1 MQHAT
6 ITEFL
11 QYYAKVKGRTKKVVF
26 LITENYID
34 YSLNDKQFSIGD
46 LARHIPL
53 VELYFYLP
61 IIKGLEPNYSGCD
74 SSFAPDTASILELYE
89 QAELALRH
97 ILKDKPPEFL
107 REKIRM
113 PKGEISVH
121 KWLRI
126 ILEHEIRGQIYLL
139 LSARGVSLQDVGF
152 QTIFHYFIFLAPDNG
167 PQVWLAEG
175 YKAVVQTME

>member
-1 MQHAT
+1 MQYAT

-11 QYYAKVKGRTKKVVF
+11 QYYAKVKGRTKKVVS
-26 LITENYID
+26 LITENNID

-97 ILKDKPPEFL
+97 ILKNKPPEFL

-113 PKGEISVH
+113 PKGEISLH

-126 ILEHEIRGQIYLL
+126 ILEHEIHHRGQIYLL
-139 LSARGVSLQDVGF
+139 LSARGVSVPD
-152 QTIFHYFIFLAPDNG
+152 IFGMSNEDLISLSAKN
-167 PQVWLAEG
+167 
-175 YKAVVQTME
+175 KN

>member
-11 QYYAKVKGRTKKVVF
+11 QYYAKVKGRTKKVVS
-26 LITENYID
+26 LITENNID

-74 SSFAPDTASILELYE
+74 SSFAPD
-89 QAELALRH
+89 
-97 ILKDKPPEFL
+97 
-107 REKIRM
+107 
-113 PKGEISVH
+113 
-121 KWLRI
+121 
-126 ILEHEIRGQIYLL
+126 
-139 LSARGVSLQDVGF
+139 
-152 QTIFHYFIFLAPDNG
+152 NG

>member
-11 QYYAKVKGRTKKVVF
+11 QYYAKVKGRTKKVVS
-26 LITENYID
+26 LITENNID

-74 SSFAPDTASILELYE
+74 SSFAPDTASILALYE

-126 ILEHEIRGQIYLL
+126 ILEHEIHHRGQIYLL
-139 LSARGVSLQDVGF
+139 LSARGVIVPDIFGMSNEDLISLS
-152 QTIFHYFIFLAPDNG
+152 AKN
-167 PQVWLAEG
+167 
-175 YKAVVQTME
+175 KN